1 MAFGPVLILALGMLA
16 IYAIHNSRV
25 LAAVDTPAA
34 PASTA
39 ADGALRISRRRLA
52 TGEIDTAEFERIRT
66 VLCG

>member
-25 LAAVDTPAA
+25 LAAVDTPPA
-34 PASTA
+34 PASTP

>member
-1 MAFGPVLILALGMLA
+1 MTFGPVLILAFGMLA
-16 IYAIHNSRV
+16 IYAIHNTRV
-25 LAAVDTPAA
+25 LARADVLPV
-34 PASTA
+34 PASTP

>member
-1 MAFGPVLILALGMLA
+1 MAFGPALILALGMLA
-16 IYAIHNSRV
+16 IYAIHNSRA
-25 LAAVDTPAA
+25 LTAVDTPPA